1 VFGGGERF
9 SLAHLPSE
17 ACIAQVFKRLR
28 WAGPGRLLT
37 ICSQT
42 VRIHPD
48 VAAHVWGKH
57 ARQAHSDVH
66 SWT

>member
-1 VFGGGERF
+1 V
-9 SLAHLPSE
+9 E
-17 ACIAQVFKRLR
+17 AGADEPLV
-28 WAGPGRLLT
+28 GRTEAALLT

-48 VAAHVWGKH
+48 VAAHVGGKH
-57 ARQAHSDVH
+57 AGQAHSDVH